1 MSIASLAT
9 IKTIPVVT
17 DVRWNQNSFDAAGAT
32 AKEWNQRQQELKQQ
46 DNKLLVEGVVDSY
59 SSMKVE
65 EYVSFSKTFTP
76 FVKFESHVVDAVS
89 PANQKVC
96 EQPKNQA
103 AATECLNTWMLAGMK
118 QSQKKSLE
126 ECFRKAGCASNWMNA
141 SPAERQGL
149 KNEFHKSV
157 DTIATQYK
165 GQNDQ
170 FVSGVKV
177 AWGKHEERVAHMH
190 LVFREYLVKSATQL
204 GCDRTC
210 VIKATA
216 NKYQNF
222 GETMPKCGCGT
233 DAWKITQT
241 DVNVMAA
248 TENVYGDL
256 EALNEVD
263 VSDIQSAIIR
273 MDM

>member
-1 MSIASLAT
+1 MSLANLAT
-9 IKTIPVVT
+9 IPVTT
-17 DVRWNQNSFDAAGAT
+17 DIKWNQNAFNNAGET
-32 AKEWNQRQQELKQQ
+32 MGEWAKENKKLNQQ
-46 DNKLLVEGVVDSY
+46 DKKLLGEQVVHSY
-59 SSMKVE
+59 SKMKVE
-65 EYVSFSKTFTP
+65 EYVNFSKTFSP
-76 FVKFESHVVDAVS
+76 YVRWESHVVDAVT
-89 PANQKVC
+89 PANQSVC
-96 EQPKNQA
+96 QQPKNQA